1 MPRGLSLSIS
11 QSFRSSFFFVG
22 FNSIDFGFRRLE
34 FVCWELEMMRMVK
47 VGFCGFSSLEIVT
60 GLFTFIKLR
69 QFSNDARWWDL
80 G

>member
-11 QSFRSSFFFVG
+11 QSFCSSFFFVG

-47 VGFCGFSSLEIVT
+47 VGSCGFSSLEIVT
-60 GLFTFIKLR
+60 GLFTFIKLQ